1 MTGNMIEIYIRQLVR
16 EEVQKALSEMCI
28 TEKKESPVNQYP
40 PFLTV
45 EEAASIMR
53 LGRNTVYEM
62 AHDPTFPAI
71 REGRKIRI
79 PTQALFSWLESR
91 QQNNM
96 AREA

>member
-1 MTGNMIEIYIRQLVR
+1 MSDNIIELYIRQLVR
-16 EEVQKALSEMCI
+16 EEVKKVISETR
-28 TEKKESPVNQYP
+28 TEQKESLVSQYP

-79 PTQALFSWLESR
+79 PTQALFNWLESR